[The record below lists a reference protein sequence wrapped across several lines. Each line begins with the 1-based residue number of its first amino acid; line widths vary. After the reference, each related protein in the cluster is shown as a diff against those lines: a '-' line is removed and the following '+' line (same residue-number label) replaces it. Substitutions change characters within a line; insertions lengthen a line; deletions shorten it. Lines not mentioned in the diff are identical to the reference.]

1 MRDGRALT
9 LDEEA
14 TLREADRVGRGAWR
28 RLFQSRPDR
37 TPPPG
42 FDRSAPRP

>member
-1 MRDGRALT
+1 MRDGRVLT

-14 TLREADRVGRGAWR
+14 TVREADRVGRGAWR
-28 RLFQSRPDR
+28 RVFQGRPDL

-42 FDRSAPRP
+42 FDPAATR

>member
-1 MRDGRALT
+1 MRDGRVLT

-14 TLREADRVGRGAWR
+14 TVREADRVGRGAWR
-28 RLFQSRPDR
+28 RVFQSRPDL

-42 FDRSAPRP
+42 FDPTATR